1 MRDDILVE
9 FDLDENTIAGIKGP
23 PVPIDTFYKKNCRS
37 SEVRMALLDTP
48 CCPIPTFFMWQRNVN
63 PHGVSTW
70 VLWKTIDMHIILR
83 LLPPKEKVWGY
94 LLGYD
99 EDSEVMFLYV
109 NSVYMVHIK
118 SMQSK
123 KLYEIPDTMGNHYSF
138 KSLYTPVR

>member
-1 MRDDILVE
+1 
-9 FDLDENTIAGIKGP
+9 
-23 PVPIDTFYKKNCRS
+23 
-37 SEVRMALLDTP
+37 
-48 CCPIPTFFMWQRNVN
+48 MWQRNVN

-123 KLYEIPDTMGNHYSF
+123 KLYKIPDTMGNYYSF